1 MKIAAYCRIST
12 DKEDQLDSLQ
22 HQKEFFVE
30 YAKRNHHE
38 LYRLYADEGITGTSL
53 KKREDFK
60 RLMLDAELG
69 LFQMVVVKDISR
81 FARNTVDALQS
92 IRKLKSMG
100 IHTLFLTANMD
111 TMGDSE
117 FIITLF
123 SAMAQEESNNL
134 SKRVK
139 WGKKINA
146 EKGRV
151 PQRIFGYDKIDKFT
165 LAINPDEAR
174 IVRKIFSLYIHQGL
188 GCRTIS
194 LTLNQENDKTKYGY
208 DWNARAVRRILVNPL
223 YCGTLVN
230 HKYEIEDFLTGKQVN
245 IPKDQHFHHDRPD
258 WAIITPEVFQQA
270 QTIMDSRRK
279 KYDSDESFL
288 EARYSSKHIF
298 STLIKCEHCGR
309 SFCRKIYTYVNTRV
323 YWKCVTNDHY
333 TAERCDN
340 LVKLEEPALLDEIR
354 KYFASRIQAKDAFI
368 ASILSSMDQA
378 IPQLENP
385 TVTKRELIARRDKLL
400 SRKSRYQ
407 DMYADNLLT
416 AQGLKEKLKKLDADL
431 SAIDGDLMELTKAG
445 KLRSSAQE
453 LAQQYIEEIEKFL
466 NLENVT
472 NVDIRK
478 VIDHIL
484 VSKSGEVRVIL
495 RNPKDL

>member
-1 MKIAAYCRIST
+1 MKIAAYCRVST
-12 DKEDQLDSLQ
+12 DKEEQLDSLQ

-30 YAKRNHHE
+30 YAKRNRHE
-38 LYRLYADEGITGTSL
+38 LYRLYADEGISGTSL
-53 KKREDFK
+53 KKREEFK
-60 RLMLDAELG
+60 RLMQDAELG

-100 IHTLFLTANMD
+100 INTLFLTANMD

-139 WGKKINA
+139 WGKRINA

-151 PQRIFGYDKIDKFT
+151 PQRLFGYDRIDKFT
-165 LAINPDEAR
+165 LAVNSDEAQ
-174 IVRKIFSLYIHQGL
+174 IVRKIFSLYIDQGL

-194 LTLNQENDKTKYGY
+194 LTLNRENDKTKYGY
-208 DWNARAVRRILVNPL
+208 DWNARAVRRILVNPI

-245 IPKDQHFHHDRPD
+245 IPEDQHFHHDRPD
-258 WAIITPEVFQQA
+258 WAIITPDEFQKAQA
-270 QTIMDSRRK
+270 IMDSRRK
-279 KYDSDESFL
+279 KYDSGEPFL

-309 SFCRKIYTYVNTRV
+309 SFCRKSYTYVNTRN
-323 YWKCVTNDHY
+323 YWKCVTNDQY

-340 LVKLEEPALLDEIR
+340 LVKLEEPELIDQLR
-354 KYFASRIQAKDAFI
+354 NYFSSLIWDKDAFI
-368 ASILSSMDQA
+368 ASVLSG
-378 IPQLENP
+378 LEEGAP
-385 TVTKRELIARRDKLL
+385 RTEDPALAKRDLTAKRDKLL
-400 SRKSRYQ
+400 ARKSRFQ
-407 DMYADNLLT
+407 DMYADDLIT
-416 AQGLKEKLKKLDADL
+416 ISDLKVKLQKIDTDL
-431 SAIDGDLMELTKAG
+431 AAIDDALMELAKAG
-445 KLRSSAQE
+445 KLHSSAE
-453 LAQQYIEEIEKFL
+453 EVARQYIEEIEKFL
-466 NLENVT
+466 ELEFVT
-472 NVDIRK
+472 NTDVRK
-478 VIDHIL
+478 VIDHIS
-484 VSKSGEVRVIL
+484 VNKNGEIHIVLKRL
-495 RNPKDL
+495 EAL